1 MKPPRDPQIT
11 AEVEVPSVRL
21 RRGLTLRIGLVI
33 VLFTVAVFALSLV
46 RTGRLLEATQR
57 EQAHSL
63 AQLVAGVA
71 ELGAAT
77 PPSEECAPTM
87 LAQQLTSVNRAEGV
101 GFRLTSPGALVPAHA
116 PDAWERE
123 QMQRAGNSTA
133 PAWRHQVGPEGRE
146 LHWLQP
152 LVARKSC
159 LGCHAS
165 HGFKDGQVAGAVV
178 VKMPLGRVEAQRRT
192 DVAVVVLGAVLALAL
207 LIGLIHLVIGG
218 MARELEDAEGRLR
231 ALAVTDVLTGLWNRR
246 HMVERLEQEFLR
258 ARRVGSSLATLM
270 IDVDHFKAVNDR
282 YGHAVGDQVL
292 REISRRLRDG
302 ARGYDLVGRLG
313 GEEFVVV
320 LPEAEIAGAAQ
331 VAERV
336 RQAVAGLPLECGTLS
351 LHVTVSL
358 GVAALRDSDDRV
370 EAVLGRADAALYRAK
385 AAGRNRVVVDEA
397 AG

>member
-1 MKPPRDPQIT
+1 MKPKQDPQIT

-33 VLFTVAVFALSLV
+33 VLFTAAVFALSLV
-46 RTGRLLEATQR
+46 RTGRLLEVTHR
-57 EQAHSL
+57 EQAQAL

-77 PPSEECAPTM
+77 PASEECAPTM
-87 LAQQLTSVNRAEGV
+87 LAQQLTSVNKAEGV
-101 GFRLTSPGALVPAHA
+101 SFRLTSPAALVPAHS

-123 QMQRAGNSTA
+123 QMQRAVGA
-133 PAWRHQVGPEGRE
+133 GPAWRHKDGPEGRE

-178 VKMPLGRVEAQRRT
+178 VKMPLGRIEAQRRT

-270 IDVDHFKAVNDR
+270 IDVDHFKGVNDR

-292 REISRRLRDG
+292 KEIARRLQEG

-320 LPEAEIAGAAQ
+320 LPEAGIAGAAQ

-336 RQAVAGLPLECGTLS
+336 RQAVAGLPLECGSLS
-351 LHVTVSL
+351 LHVTVSV

-385 AAGRNRVVVDEA
+385 AAGRNRVIVDEA